1 MKIFV
6 GISGASGSIYGG
18 RLLKALTESG
28 IDITACV
35 SDGAVEVMRFEEKL
49 DAGDGPKAGKDASLA
64 TFPPS
69 GLDIN
74 RDTVTTAFLERYG
87 VSAGKIE
94 LVNPRDMASAFAS
107 GSSLA
112 DAAIICPC
120 SMSTL
125 ASIASGITRN
135 LIHRVADVM
144 LKESRPL
151 VLVPRET
158 PLSEIHLRNML
169 RVKRAGASLIPAMP
183 AFYQQPE
190 TIEDLVD
197 FVVGKVLDSLGIG
210 NDLFN
215 RWQGN

>member
-18 RLLKALTESG
+18 RLLRALTGSEYE
-28 IDITACV
+28 ITACI
-35 SDGAVEVMRFEEKL
+35 SDGAVEVMREEEGFPVSGDEGRAPVIQSFL
-49 DAGDGPKAGKDASLA
+49 SRYEPGAGNLRLA
-64 TFPPS
+64 EP
-69 GLDIN
+69 D
-74 RDTVTTAFLERYG
+74 
-87 VSAGKIE
+87 
-94 LVNPRDMASAFAS
+94 DMASSFAS

-125 ASIASGITRN
+125 ACVAAGVTRN

-151 VLVPRET
+151 VMVPRET

-169 RVKRAGASLIPAMP
+169 AVRRAGALVVPAMP
-183 AFYQQPE
+183 GFYHHPQTVE
-190 TIEDLVD
+190 ELVD
-197 FVVGKVLDSLGIG
+197 FVVGKVLDSLRIP
-210 NDLFN
+210 NELYE
-215 RWQGN
+215 RWEG

>member
-18 RLLKALTESG
+18 RLLQVLKESG
-28 IDITACV
+28 IDITACI
-35 SDGAVEVMRFEEKL
+35 SDGALEVMAYEENPGVGIGPGPT
-49 DAGDGPKAGKDASLA
+49 AGSPDE
-64 TFPPS
+64 TTS
-69 GLDIN
+69 GFSAK
-74 RDTVTTAFLERYG
+74 RESVTSAFLELHG
-87 VSAGKIE
+87 IDSGEIE
-94 LVNPRDMASAFAS
+94 LADPRDMASAFAS

-112 DAAIICPC
+112 DAAVVCPC

-151 VLVPRET
+151 ALVPRET

-169 RVKRAGASLIPAMP
+169 RVKRAGALLIPAMP
-183 AFYQQPE
+183 GFYHHPE
-190 TIEDLVD
+190 TIDDLVD
-197 FVVGKVLDSLGIG
+197 FVVGKVLDSLGIR
-210 NDLFN
+210 NEIFE
-215 RWQGN
+215 RWQGS